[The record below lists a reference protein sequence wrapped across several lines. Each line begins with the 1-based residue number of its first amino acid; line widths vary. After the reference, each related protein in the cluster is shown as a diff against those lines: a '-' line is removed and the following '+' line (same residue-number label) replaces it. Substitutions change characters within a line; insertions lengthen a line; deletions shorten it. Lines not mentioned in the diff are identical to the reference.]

1 MSVPLTP
8 EQFIAALRA
17 EGLKVVE
24 VGSWRT
30 HNRNHKGPWGP
41 VHGIMHHHTVSYG
54 SNAAQ
59 TQSSVEL
66 CRQGYSELPG
76 PLCHGVIAKDGTVYL
91 VGYGRANHAGGGDP
105 NVLQAVK
112 DERYT
117 DRPPVPQVA
126 NSAGVDGNPHF
137 YGMESINLG
146 NGKDP
151 WPAAQVDAMVRV
163 SAAISRAHRWQH
175 QSSIAHRE
183 WKNDKPDPAGP
194 GMPAMPVFR
203 AMIKERLAHSA
214 SWSPSAPTPPT
225 TGTPMTAP
233 ARLLLQRTENVTLL
247 QDIPQTI
254 YWTGE
259 YPDDANQHGDGGKT
273 VGINVRYSLVANL
286 RFTGLAQGEVVE
298 VYAAEE
304 DANGNLLG
312 ESEIRAQIQGR
323 HEGFHPVADSK
334 PIIGSVAN
342 RLVVRVVSRQGA
354 PVTLEEAWLSSQTW
368 PLNA

>member
-1 MSVPLTP
+1 MAVPLTP

-30 HNRNHKGPWGP
+30 HNRNHKGAWGP

-54 SNAAQ
+54 NTIAQ

-117 DRPPVPQVA
+117 DRPPVPRVA

-137 YGMESINLG
+137 YGFESVNLG
-146 NGKDP
+146 DGKDP
-151 WPAAQVDAMVRV
+151 WPAEQVDAMVRV
-163 SAAISRAHRWQH
+163 SAALSRAHRWQH

-183 WKNDKPDPAGP
+183 WKNDKPDPKGP
-194 GMPAMPVFR
+194 GMPEMPVFR
-203 AMIKERLAHSA
+203 AKIAERIAHSP
-214 SWSPSAPTPPT
+214 SWNPTGAAVPT

-233 ARLLLQRTENVTLL
+233 ARTLLQRIENMTLLENV
-247 QDIPQTI
+247 PQTI
-254 YWTGE
+254 YWTSE
-259 YPDDANQHGDGGKT
+259 YPDDANGHGDGGKT
-273 VGINVRYSLVANL
+273 VGSNIRYSAAIQLHL
-286 RFTGLAQGEVVE
+286 TGLGEDQHVE

-304 DANGNLLG
+304 DANGVLTG
-312 ESEIRAQIQGR
+312 ESAMRPQIWGR
-323 HEGFHPVADSK
+323 REGQFPIVDSK
-334 PIIGSVAN
+334 PVIGSVAN
-342 RLVVRVVSRQGA
+342 RLVFRVVSRA
-354 PVTLEEAWLSSQTW
+354 SSPVVIEEAWLSMQSW
-368 PLNA
+368 PLS